1 MKFLAAFLIFIWN
14 IPGRFTVARHGSRDR
29 GKFDAILV
37 ETPRE
42 VRIDA
47 GRVTR
52 IRFGEALGRAIAE
65 FYRDNYPQHSQ

>member
-1 MKFLAAFLIFIWN
+1 M
-14 IPGRFTVARHGSRDR
+14 ARHGSRDR

-65 FYRDNYPQHSQ
+65 FFRDNYTQHSQ